1 MLDEEQVRAAV
12 ALMRELGIVEFHTGG
27 NVLVLGPGAVPERR
41 AAPTVKLPAV
51 GEMWTQA
58 QIDSIRST
66 RPEVAR
72 SIEAIQKED
81 AQPDEGPPLGPPAIP
96 DASAPPGSAGWW
108 AAFHLKHGRDP
119 TPAEMS
125 AAARGPVATGHAAVV
140 VGSISGTGVTGLSPW
155 AMSGRTDGVI
165 GTGQGIYACSSCGC
179 GVVAPGMCSA
189 CHDNGGKSPP
199 PTFTLKPQTQA
210 PGVIGRVVV
219 DDVIEVSAPR
229 DMQSDVDRIAAKI
242 ESVLKSE
249 IDAARDAEEA
259 RLKALATEIEEDKA
273 RSMETP

>member
-51 GEMWTQA
+51 GETWTQA

-72 SIEAIQKED
+72 SIEALQKED

-96 DASAPPGSAGWW
+96 DASAPPGSAEWW

-125 AAARGPVATGHAAVV
+125 AAARGP
-140 VGSISGTGVTGLSPW
+140 GVTGQAAEVVSM
-155 AMSGRTDGVI
+155 AARTA
-165 GTGQGIYACSSCGC
+165 TGQGIYACSSCGC
-179 GVVAPGMCSA
+179 GVLAPGMCSA
-189 CHDNGGKSPP
+189 CHDNGGKPP
-199 PTFTLKPQTQA
+199 PPMFTVK
-210 PGVIGRVVV
+210 PGVPGAIDVELVTGATSGFTTEEGEWAGMHGGGAKGLFIKAPPPAQRVKHLYPWACAEDAC
-219 DDVIEVSAPR
+219 DDCDE
-229 DMQSDVDRIAAKI
+229 
-242 ESVLKSE
+242 ESES
-249 IDAARDAEEA
+249 
-259 RLKALATEIEEDKA
+259 
-273 RSMETP
+273 